1 MKIKE
6 EITCKVFGTAFLLPL
21 VIVIIFK
28 GIIIAI
34 RTIFNIAVVIIN
46 TLVIWQLMKLRLGL
60 SDLSK
65 AMGQ

>member
-21 VIVIIFK
+21 AIVIIFK